1 MGFMK
6 ERVSEIPASGEVIV
20 DSGVVDPA
28 TLSTL
33 HTLDKDALV
42 SLVMRM
48 ARQCGMVA
56 SMSEDE
62 IRQAFLDRMAHI
74 GLTGKAMEAL
84 AAMEKRMNRLEGT
97 PMQRQQSLVA
107 VADANKP
114 LPENDRAALEHYFKI
129 RGLSTGSV

>member
-1 MGFMK
+1 MNIEIDAKTGERRLSK
-6 ERVSEIPASGEVIV
+6 EAS
-20 DSGVVDPA
+20 DSDTIDAA
-28 TLSTL
+28 TLASL
-33 HTLDKDALV
+33 EGMSKEGLV

-74 GLTGKAMEAL
+74 GLTGKALEAL
-84 AAMEKRMNRLEGT
+84 AAMEKRMDRVEGK

-107 VADANKP
+107 VADASRP

-129 RGLSTGSV
+129 RGLSIGSA